1 MRRCLPGT
9 FDEAVT
15 RLPPPAL
22 SAGVTYAVRGP
33 RRPLSRVAAMALT
46 GANVGLR
53 QVIAAAILVHI
64 VVLFPLAVASR

>member
-1 MRRCLPGT
+1 MPSG
-9 FDEAVT
+9 
-15 RLPPPAL
+15 
-22 SAGVTYAVRGP
+22 GP

-64 VVLFPLAVASR
+64 VVLFPLPWLVDEIAAAERCS